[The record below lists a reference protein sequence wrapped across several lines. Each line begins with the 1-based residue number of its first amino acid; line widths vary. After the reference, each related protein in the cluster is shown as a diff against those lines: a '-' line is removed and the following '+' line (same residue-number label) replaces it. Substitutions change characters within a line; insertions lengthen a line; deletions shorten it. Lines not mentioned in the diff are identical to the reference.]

1 MFAST
6 KNHTKQRPGFSLV
19 EVVVAT
25 AVLTIGLIT
34 LVGLIP
40 FAIKA
45 NKKAE
50 FQSLAS
56 TYARTKLE
64 QLLASPYDEIDAG
77 TIEPRT
83 KISSDPSNP
92 AYALE
97 RQTVVTLLDSNL
109 AASSSDQGLK
119 KITVTVYWP
128 NRLGSSGSLTL
139 TSILSQK

>member
-1 MFAST
+1 MCGLIRH
-6 KNHTKQRPGFSLV
+6 HTARQRGFSLV

-25 AVLTIGLIT
+25 AVLAIGLIT
-34 LVGLIP
+34 LIGLLP

-50 FQSLAS
+50 SQSLAS

-64 QLLASPYDEIDAG
+64 QLLASPYDEIGTG
-77 TIEPRT
+77 TIEPRA
-83 KISSDPSNP
+83 KISNDPSNS

-97 RQTVVTLLDSNL
+97 RQTVVTFIDSNL
-109 AASSSDQGLK
+109 STTNSDQGLK

-128 NRLGSSGSLTL
+128 KPPTGSSSLTL
-139 TSILSQK
+139 SSILAQK